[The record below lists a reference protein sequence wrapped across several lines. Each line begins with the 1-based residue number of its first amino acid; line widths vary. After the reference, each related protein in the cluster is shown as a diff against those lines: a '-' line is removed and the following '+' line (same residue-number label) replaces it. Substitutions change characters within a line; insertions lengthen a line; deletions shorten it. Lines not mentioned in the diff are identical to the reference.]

1 VPGWYAPPAG
11 PVRQDERMS
20 DSKSVT
26 YVIVDIDDGH
36 EVVVETLPEGTSL
49 EVARERYWFH
59 QDTKGGDHHL
69 YKVTR
74 KHLLG

>member
-1 VPGWYAPPAG
+1 
-11 PVRQDERMS
+11 MS
-20 DSKSVT
+20 DSKTVT
-26 YVIVDIDDGH
+26 YEITDRREGD
-36 EVVVETLPEGTSL
+36 EFTVETLPEGTPI
-49 EVARERYWFH
+49 EEARERYWFH